1 MKAQADLIKG
11 LKTHANDPFLNVAT
25 VAAALGRS
33 HQTISRWIEL
43 GKLAATPWPS
53 GGFKIRRSELERIL
67 NTQFESE

>member
-1 MKAQADLIKG
+1 MKAQADLIKN
-11 LKTHANDPFLNVAT
+11 LKTHASDPFLNVST

-53 GGFKIRRSELERIL
+53 GGYKIRRSELERIL
-67 NTQFESE
+67 NTEFESE